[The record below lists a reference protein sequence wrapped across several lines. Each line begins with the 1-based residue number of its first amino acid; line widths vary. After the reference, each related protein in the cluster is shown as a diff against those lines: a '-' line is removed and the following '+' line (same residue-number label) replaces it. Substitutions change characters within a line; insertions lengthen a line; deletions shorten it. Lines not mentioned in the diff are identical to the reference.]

1 MRPLIIIA
9 LCGFTALAADDNL
22 SLINKGKADQAI
34 ANLKSQIAEN
44 PKDGKAHELMALAY
58 LRQNKLNE
66 AMEEA
71 KTAVQLSPDSAGAHV
86 AAARVHISKQDF
98 NTATAELNKASEIDS
113 SNADIALYRGSLAL
127 ARKDYKAA
135 ASLLEPHVNAHP
147 DEPFGHYYLGLAQY
161 GLKKPDKT
169 VQHFQR
175 FLSLAPDTP
184 EAARV
189 ESLLRSIR

>member
-1 MRPLIIIA
+1 MRPLIVIA
-9 LCGFTALAADDNL
+9 ICAFSAVSEDNL

-34 ANLKSQIAEN
+34 SNLKSEIAGN

-66 AMEEA
+66 ALEEA
-71 KTAVQLSPDSAGAHV
+71 KTALRLSPDSSDAHV
-86 AAARVHISKQDF
+86 AAARVYISKQDF
-98 NTATAELNKASEIDS
+98 NTATSELDKAASIDS
-113 SNADIALYRGSLAL
+113 SNSEIALYRGSLAL
-127 ARKDYKAA
+127 ARKDYKTAV
-135 ASLLEPHVNAHP
+135 SLLEPQVNANP

-175 FLSLAPDTP
+175 FLALAPDSP

>member
-9 LCGFTALAADDNL
+9 LCGFSAVSEDNL
-22 SLINKGKADQAI
+22 ALINKGKADQAI
-34 ANLKSQIAEN
+34 SNLKSELAEN
-44 PKDGKAHELMALAY
+44 PKSGKSHELMALAY
-58 LRQNKLNE
+58 LRQNKLND
-66 AMEEA
+66 AAEEA
-71 KTAVQLSPDSAGAHV
+71 KKALELSPDEASTHV
-86 AAARVHISKQDF
+86 AAARVYTAKQEF
-98 NTATAELNKASEIDS
+98 GTASAELDKAAAIDS
-113 SNADIALYRGSLAL
+113 SYAEIALYRGALAL
-127 ARKDYKAA
+127 ARKDFKTA

-161 GLKKPDKT
+161 GMKKPDKT